1 MVRISVSA
9 IFYDGILWVI
19 KMKYGPEWLLSI
31 QQTMKNSYSNGK
43 VSVGP
48 LESHS
53 FRFILGYYGGD
64 APGNNIYLSENVV
77 KTKANNNMS
86 PDDQIFAHLN
96 QNILHKRFSTKKT
109 VLIAFKTARIVC
121 GV

>member
-1 MVRISVSA
+1 MA
-9 IFYDGILWVI
+9 PFNT
-19 KMKYGPEWLLSI
+19 
-31 QQTMKNSYSNGK
+31 TMKTSYSNGK

-53 FRFILGYYGGD
+53 FSSILRYYGGD
-64 APGNNIYLSENVV
+64 ALGNNIYLSENVV

-96 QNILHKRFSTKKT
+96 QNVLDKRLSTKKSGLFLFT
-109 VLIAFKTARIVC
+109 
-121 GV
+121 

>member
-1 MVRISVSA
+1 
-9 IFYDGILWVI
+9 
-19 KMKYGPEWLLSI
+19 MK
-31 QQTMKNSYSNGK
+31 TSYSNGK

-53 FRFILGYYGGD
+53 YSFILRYYGED
-64 APGNNIYLSENVV
+64 ALGNNIYLSETVV

-96 QNILHKRFSTKKT
+96 QNILHKRFATKTWFLSTPNSQDRRCLT
-109 VLIAFKTARIVC
+109 Y
-121 GV
+121 

>member
-1 MVRISVSA
+1 
-9 IFYDGILWVI
+9 
-19 KMKYGPEWLLSI
+19 MK
-31 QQTMKNSYSNGK
+31 TSYSNGK

-53 FRFILGYYGGD
+53 YSFILRYYGED
-64 APGNNIYLSENVV
+64 ALGNNIYLSETVV

-96 QNILHKRFSTKKT
+96 QNILHKRVATKIWFHFSPNSQVYDLLTFPQSF
-109 VLIAFKTARIVC
+109 L
-121 GV
+121 

>member
-1 MVRISVSA
+1 
-9 IFYDGILWVI
+9 
-19 KMKYGPEWLLSI
+19 MK
-31 QQTMKNSYSNGK
+31 TSYSNGK

-53 FRFILGYYGGD
+53 FRFILRYYGED
-64 APGNNIYLSENVV
+64 APGNNIYLSETVV

-96 QNILHKRFSTKKT
+96 QNILHKRFSIR
-109 VLIAFKTARIVC
+109 VL
-121 GV
+121 